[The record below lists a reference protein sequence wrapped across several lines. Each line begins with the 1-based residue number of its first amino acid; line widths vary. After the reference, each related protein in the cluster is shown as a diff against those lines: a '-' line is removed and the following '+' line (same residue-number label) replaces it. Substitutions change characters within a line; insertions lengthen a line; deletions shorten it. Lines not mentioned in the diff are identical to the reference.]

1 MQPRRSGFWGKLD
14 PERIPR
20 NSRKIGARS
29 GYRLKIACNFLGS
42 QFDHLQFRKGIRRNY
57 RRSRDLITSPE
68 EEEEE
73 ELESIASSS
82 EEEN

>member
-1 MQPRRSGFWGKLD
+1 MLW
-14 PERIPR
+14 

-29 GYRLKIACNFLGS
+29 GFGLKIACNFLGS
-42 QFDHLQFRKGIRRNY
+42 QFDHLQFRSR
-57 RRSRDLITSPE
+57 RDLITSPE

-73 ELESIASSS
+73 EEVESIASSS